1 MRKKFPHCCLNSN
14 WFLREYTLT
23 LYNSVWPSVLAS
35 TMDFGS
41 SSLKTNHRSPTIRF
55 IKIPSN
61 SLWRLHSD
69 FLCFGRPQYMHVLKA
84 WSQFVLDN
92 LPATKSMFTL
102 RRHPSYSREVLQ
114 QREWFVPWWNYWLK
128 SEARMFDVV
137 CIMEYCS
144 HL

>member
-1 MRKKFPHCCLNSN
+1 MRKKFPHCCLNGD
-14 WFLREYTLT
+14 WFLREYTVT

-41 SSLKTNHRSPTIRF
+41 SSLKTNHRSPTIRL
-55 IKIPSN
+55 IMIPSN

-69 FLCFGRPQYMHVLKA
+69 FLCF
-84 WSQFVLDN
+84 WSAAVH
-92 LPATKSMFTL
+92 ACVKSLITICTGQSAFHQKYVYTSSTSL
-102 RRHPSYSREVLQ
+102 LQ
-114 QREWFVPWWNYWLK
+114 QRSLTTERMVCSVMKLLK
-128 SEARMFDVV
+128 FKARMFDVV